1 MRIEK
6 PSLIADR
13 ILFLGS
19 RHVASYLVMGDSYA
33 WVGGATAW
41 DVPRL
46 EGQLDRFGIDR
57 RRILY
62 LVVSHVHHDHC
73 GAVPYL
79 RRRYPWIEVI
89 ASPYGAD
96 LLTKEKP
103 VRLMKDLNAR
113 TLDRLGLAHSHDGVP
128 LSFEDVPVAHRVG
141 DGDKLDL
148 GGGFTLRFFA
158 TPGHSRCSMTVYI
171 PQVKILFPGDSIPYP
186 EPGKAKLTVAANHD
200 YSDYLSSL
208 AKLAPL
214 PIAMVAYEH
223 GGVLTGDDA
232 EGIVGRGI
240 EAAQR
245 QLDRIRA
252 RLLELGDEELL
263 VEEIAAK
270 YQTLKLFQLLPSDA
284 LRSIIRRMVRS
295 AVENS
300 RKEERR
306 ER

>member
-6 PSLIADR
+6 PGFIADR
-13 ILFLGS
+13 ILLLGS

-33 WVGGATAW
+33 WIGGGTAW
-41 DVPRL
+41 GVPRL
-46 EGQLDRFGIDR
+46 EEQLDRFGIDR
-57 RRILY
+57 RRIRY

-113 TLDRLGLAHSHDGVP
+113 TIDRLGRAHSHDGVP
-128 LSFEDVPVAHRVG
+128 LSFEDVTVAYRVS

-148 GGGFTLRFFA
+148 DDGFTLRFFA
-158 TPGHSRCSMTVYI
+158 TPGHSRCSISVYI

-186 EPGKAKLTVAANHD
+186 EPGQAKLTVAANHD

-208 AKLAPL
+208 AKLIPL
-214 PIAMVAYEH
+214 SIAIVAYEH
-223 GGVLTGDDA
+223 GGVLTGKDA
-232 EGIVGRGI
+232 EGIVGRGL
-240 EAAQR
+240 EAAKR
-245 QLDRIRA
+245 QLERIRA

-270 YQTLKLFQLLPSDA
+270 YQTLKLFQLLPSDN

-295 AVENS
+295 AVES
-300 RKEERR
+300 SGEEELR